1 MPTNMI
7 WRLDMN
13 QEKQVIYELDTRNQ
27 KDSYVT
33 KYFDKQGIK
42 WIRNKL
48 YTGDVKLLNDTRVI
62 IDLKAN
68 LEEISHNL
76 CNSQEHDR
84 IHRELDR
91 AREIGCEQFI
101 FLIKEDKIK
110 TIQDLQNWTS
120 KRTKVKGEVLLKIFK
135 TMSQKYGVRFIICE
149 KKKMGSMI
157 IKLLNE

>member
-1 MPTNMI
+1 
-7 WRLDMN
+7 MN
-13 QEKQVIYELDTRNQ
+13 NIIVEMDTRNQ
-27 KDSYVT
+27 KDNYVT
-33 KYFDKQGIK
+33 DYFDKHGIK

-48 YTGDVKLLNDTRVI
+48 YSGDVKLLNDTKVI

-76 CNSQEHDR
+76 CNSQEHAR

-110 TIQDLQNWTS
+110 TIEDLQNWTS

-135 TMSQKYGVRFIICE
+135 TMSQKYGVKFIIVPKNKIGE
-149 KKKMGSMI
+149 TI
-157 IKLLNE
+157 IKLLGAIE

>member
-1 MPTNMI
+1 
-7 WRLDMN
+7 MN
-13 QEKQVIYELDTRNQ
+13 QKKQIIYELDTRNK
-27 KDSYVT
+27 KDDYVT

-48 YTGDVKLLNDTRVI
+48 YAGDVKLLNDTKVI

-68 LEEISHNL
+68 LEEIAHNL
-76 CNSQEHDR
+76 CNSQEHAR

-91 AREIGCEQFI
+91 SREIGCEQFI

-110 TIQDLQNWTS
+110 TIEDLQNWTS

-135 TMSQKYGVRFIICE
+135 TMSQKYGVKFIIVP
-149 KKKMGSMI
+149 KNKMGETI
-157 IKLLNE
+157 IKLLSNDLPKYK